1 MRTANAT
8 HQLLPKGLG
17 LESLSIEAGRVSISV
32 SSGAMGCVCPV
43 CGRRSSRV
51 HSRYSRFVSD
61 LPWHGMSVK
70 LRVFA
75 RRFFCDETSCERRIF
90 CGCCVWSPRG

>member
-1 MRTANAT
+1 MRTAIAT

-32 SSGAMGCVCPV
+32 SSGATWCVRPV

-51 HSRYSRFVSD
+51 ASD
-61 LPWHGMSVK
+61 LP
-70 LRVFA
+70 
-75 RRFFCDETSCERRIF
+75 
-90 CGCCVWSPRG
+90 